1 MPSFGGRVPAP
12 ALERPRDEANG
23 DWASTVAMRSAKL
36 AKRNPREIAQIIVDH
51 LPENDLIQS
60 VEVAGPGFINVR
72 LTPATFQGVVRQV
85 RAEGQDFGKGAPKP
99 EAGRINLEYVSAN
112 PTGPMHVGHGRWAAL
127 GDAMARV
134 MRHAGYDVSEEFYI
148 NDHGVQM
155 DVFGN
160 SVSVRYQQ
168 LLGRDVEM
176 PEKCYGGSY
185 VADIAQGII
194 DRDGDKWLSVSDEE
208 RVAAFRELAYKEMLK
223 LMQDTLGGFGVHF
236 DRWFSERALYV
247 PDEAG
252 ETAVIL
258 FYNGRYVVRKNQ
270 QADAHNAKVIQ
281 ATDAKNAEIAQSN
294 ALVSQKRAELMNR
307 YDQVCGELKQNT
319 GSWFPPDYYS
329 LEAVEHFIKAV
340 ENHKADTVKEMILEY
355 DQSMDR
361 QQMLESQRQTNLKL
375 DKIASNQEVNN
386 ELLKE
391 QNKLIRQGNA
401 IQMMK
406 MFQDQFNHN
415 DSMNE
420 QRRTRAAINNNTQA
434 TRDFH
439 KEVKD
444 IFHRW

>member
-1 MPSFGGRVPAP
+1 MEITTREELLNGLYYVHDRLSVLAKLMERYVQMERAYRAKLAYTGLQDHTAEIQTKSVTSKGKLLLI
-12 ALERPRDEANG
+12 ALG
-23 DWASTVAMRSAKL
+23 STVAVFYALLSLLSGMGLGSALVFAVPILILIFAKEQKKL
-36 AKRNPREIAQIIVDH
+36 
-51 LPENDLIQS
+51 
-60 VEVAGPGFINVR
+60 R
-72 LTPATFQGVVRQV
+72 L
-85 RAEGQDFGKGAPKP
+85 
-99 EAGRINLEYVSAN
+99 
-112 PTGPMHVGHGRWAAL
+112 AAL
-127 GDAMARV
+127 VFLVAMVAWFTYV
-134 MRHAGYDVSEEFYI
+134 LVQYAPPAATI
-148 NDHGVQM
+148 ILGV
-155 DVFGN
+155 
-160 SVSVRYQQ
+160 
-168 LLGRDVEM
+168 
-176 PEKCYGGSY
+176 
-185 VADIAQGII
+185 
-194 DRDGDKWLSVSDEE
+194 
-208 RVAAFRELAYKEMLK
+208 
-223 LMQDTLGGFGVHF
+223 LMAVVL
-236 DRWFSERALYV
+236 
-247 PDEAG
+247 AG

-270 QADAHNAKVIQ
+270 QADAHNAKVIR